1 MIFTTTNEC
10 ECTKRSIFN
19 INININ
25 FNIWNEIV
33 GDRILYHS
41 ITIKITGESYRLKD
55 YSLKK

>member
-10 ECTKRSIFN
+10 ECTKRLIF
-19 INININ
+19 NININ

>member
-10 ECTKRSIFN
+10 ECTKRSIF
-19 INININ
+19 NININ